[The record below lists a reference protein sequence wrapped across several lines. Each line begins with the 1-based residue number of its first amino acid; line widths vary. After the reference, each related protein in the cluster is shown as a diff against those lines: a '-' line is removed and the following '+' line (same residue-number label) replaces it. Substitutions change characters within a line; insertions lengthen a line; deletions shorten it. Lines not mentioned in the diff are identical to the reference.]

1 MEQGRECE
9 YQRNHVCCQCVAYW
23 CVYMGQCLAV
33 SQVEQGRECEYQR
46 NHVCCQCVAYWCV
59 YINAEGSV
67 FSCES
72 SGTGEG
78 V

>member
-1 MEQGRECE
+1 MGKVMHVMFLH
-9 YQRNHVCCQCVAYW
+9 NHYSSLMQKVVVWWWNRGGSVNTKETTY
-23 CVYMGQCLAV
+23 V
-33 SQVEQGRECEYQR
+33 SVLHIGV
-46 NHVCCQCVAYWCV
+46 H
-59 YINAEGSV
+59 YIDFFNAEGSV

>member
-1 MEQGRECE
+1 MQK
-9 YQRNHVCCQCVAYW
+9 
-23 CVYMGQCLAV
+23 GQCLAV